1 MAIHRFP
8 GASPWVPSPD
18 ELAHSSLASLHEAAS
33 ACRGCDLWRGATQ
46 VVFGDGP
53 ESARIMLVGEQPGD
67 QEDRRGLPFVGPAGR
82 LLDRILVMAGINR
95 SETYVTNAVK
105 HFKWQ
110 PRGSRRI
117 HQKPTLPEVRA
128 CRPWLAVEI
137 ARVHPQ
143 VLVALGA
150 TAAQALLGATI
161 RVTEQRGEL
170 LPSEWEIPVL
180 VTIHPSAILRI
191 PDEAGRN
198 EAIERMADDLRQAA
212 RSLPRAA

>member
-1 MAIHRFP
+1 M
-8 GASPWVPSPD
+8 PSPV
-18 ELAHSSLASLHEAAS
+18 ELAHSTLASLQEAAS

-46 VVFGDGP
+46 AVFGAGA

-82 LLDRILVMAGINR
+82 LLDRILVRAGINR

-105 HFKWQ
+105 HFKWE
-110 PRGSRRI
+110 PRGTRRI

-128 CRPWLAVEI
+128 CRPWLAAEI

-150 TAAQALLGATI
+150 TAAQALLGRTMK
-161 RVTEQRGEL
+161 VTQQRGEL
-170 LPSEWEIPVL
+170 LPSEWKIPVL

-191 PDEAGRN
+191 PDEASRH
-198 EAIERMADDLRQAA
+198 EAMERMADDLRQAA
-212 RSLPRAA
+212 RTLPTAA